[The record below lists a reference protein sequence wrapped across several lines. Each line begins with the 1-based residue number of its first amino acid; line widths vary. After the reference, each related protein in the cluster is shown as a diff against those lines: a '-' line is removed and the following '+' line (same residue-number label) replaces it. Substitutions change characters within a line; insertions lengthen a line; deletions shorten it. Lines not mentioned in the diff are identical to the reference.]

1 LPESHALT
9 VTAARAGAAGAI
21 AWTVFLP
28 PTGYVVSFYPA
39 TATPISTAINTAGKP
54 IKVGSPPD
62 AIAITS

>member
-1 LPESHALT
+1 
-9 VTAARAGAAGAI
+9 
-21 AWTVFLP
+21 VFLP